1 MPPLVSRQFVEMS
14 KSRIEGLIATFPKLA
29 DPGKQH
35 TFVETDSVR
44 YVYQPIERLIVL
56 LITTKASN
64 ILEDL
69 ETLRLFARLI
79 PEYARGSEASDIIE
93 NAFQII
99 FAFDEIVAL
108 GYRESV
114 TLSQIRT
121 FTEMDS
127 HEEKMF
133 NAVRENQ
140 MQEARELSKRKARE
154 LQLARQA
161 AAKQGLPPSSIY
173 NSFSSGRN
181 AADYFASSGTSVEP
195 SVDDYS
201 APLLSSSREPEA
213 PTRGRGMQLGGGR
226 GSQMKSEMDKLTDM
240 LRSEVP
246 ASALL
251 VTSSKAELVD
261 TPAVSMH
268 NLHVRLEERLT
279 AQAFRDGGVDSFEV
293 SGILHVRAADE
304 RSTTARIRVDLSGA
318 TSGSEQRPSSS
329 FQTHPNVDKPTF
341 QSTNWLAI
349 KPGGKAFLVDKEVAV
364 LKWRAQTTNEAA
376 LPIVINCWPSDI
388 TGGFEV
394 IVEHTLQ
401 DKSLSLQNLCITIP
415 LPSSL
420 KPPVVSK
427 CDGDYEVDSHRG
439 QIRWTRPFVDADN
452 DIGTLEFVIRTDK
465 NSKADQFFP
474 VSVDFS
480 STQSYCGVAIT
491 EATDENGEPIKF
503 STEVNFHSERY
514 TIV

>member
-1 MPPLVSRQFVEMS
+1 MS

-44 YVYQPIERLIVL
+44 YVYQPLERLYVL

-69 ETLRLFARLI
+69 ETLRLFARVI

-154 LQLARQA
+154 LELARQA

-181 AADYFASSGTSVEP
+181 AADVFTSSGPSVEP

-226 GSQMKSEMDKLTDM
+226 GGQMKSDVDKLTDM
-240 LRSEVP
+240 LRGEVP
-246 ASALL
+246 ASVLPTTNSEAALL
-251 VTSSKAELVD
+251 DSS
-261 TPAVSMH
+261 AVMH
-268 NLHVRLEERLT
+268 NLNVRLEERLT
-279 AQAFRDGGVDSFEV
+279 AQASRDGGGESLEV
-293 SGILHVRAADE
+293 SGILHVRAGDE

-318 TSGSEQRPSSS
+318 TSGSDKRPPAS
-329 FQTHPNVDKPTF
+329 FQTHPNMDKPTF

-349 KPGGKAFLVDKEVAV
+349 KPGGKAFLVGKEVAV
-364 LKWRAQTTNEAA
+364 LKWRAQATDEAA

-394 IVEHTLQ
+394 IVEYILQ

-427 CDGDYEVDSHRG
+427 CDGDYEVDARRR
-439 QIRWTRPFVDADN
+439 QIRWTRPLVDAENDN
-452 DIGTLEFVIRTDK
+452 GTLEFTISSNRS
-465 NSKADQFFP
+465 SKTDQFFP
-474 VSVDFS
+474 INVDFS
-480 STQSYCGVAIT
+480 STQSYCGVEIT
-491 EATDENGEPIKF
+491 EAADENGEPMKF
-503 STEVNFHSERY
+503 STEVNFHPERY

>member
-1 MPPLVSRQFVEMS
+1 MVLLAAAICTKDGKALVSRQFVEMS

-29 DPGKQH
+29 DSGKQH

-44 YVYQPIERLIVL
+44 YVYQPLERLIVL

-161 AAKQGLPPSSIY
+161 AAKQGLPPSSVY

-181 AADYFASSGTSVEP
+181 AADYFASSGPRVEP
-195 SVDDYS
+195 SVDDY
-201 APLLSSSREPEA
+201 AAALLSSSREPEVS
-213 PTRGRGMQLGGGR
+213 TRGRGMQLGSGR
-226 GSQMKSEMDKLTDM
+226 GGQMKSEMDKLTDM
-240 LRSEVP
+240 LRSEAP
-246 ASALL
+246 ASSLL
-251 VTSSKAELVD
+251 VTSSKTDIVD
-261 TPAVSMH
+261 TSAVPMH
-268 NLHVRLEERLT
+268 N
-279 AQAFRDGGVDSFEV
+279 
-293 SGILHVRAADE
+293 GILHVRAADE

-318 TSGSEQRPSSS
+318 TSGSEQRPPSS
-329 FQTHPNVDKPTF
+329 FQTHPNMDKPTF

-401 DKSLSLQNLCITIP
+401 DKSLSLQNLCISIP
-415 LPSSL
+415 LPPSL

-427 CDGDYEVDSHRG
+427 CDGDYEVDSRRG

-452 DIGTLEFVIRTDK
+452 DTGTLEFIIRTDK

-480 STQSYCGVAIT
+480 STQSYCGVVIT
-491 EATDENGEPIKF
+491 EAADENGEPIKF
-503 STEVNFHSERY
+503 SSEVNFHSERY